1 MSSRRSS
8 RCIREPPILSTESI
22 VVDKSTTKKHHSPR
36 ENSLGT
42 VKLKKTHSM
51 DNIKLMA
58 TFHPDMI
65 TEKSFVSIH
74 STTRQGHRYE
84 VALYDLSAIQ
94 FPKPFLQFDVCQQMI
109 LDHIQEFEYKYHSD
123 TDQIE
128 VQYVVIGKEFG
139 FRTLLKRVLQEVD
152 WVAKVQ
158 DHDSR
163 IDALEPYEILHEH
176 VYPQWETLDDFKNL
190 PDFKY
195 FQALRQWHK
204 YIQPLPESIPYTT
217 DGRKVKPMYM
227 TESRGFHVGFT
238 PFCELPPETDVNY
251 LLQSILYKG
260 NGNHQPFYSE
270 IIDRTDQIIGSTI
283 SNADKNNTTFWE
295 PFVKSVEVVRPEAYK
310 ISQSVLD
317 YMLQYTAGWGLIHA
331 SLFAFR
337 TSGYAELQVKGDQI
351 TLVIYRSKKTSFTHS
366 DVKTYNF
373 PPEGGKCFK
382 PPPFYIAKSLPI
394 NRFTWT
400 FDGED
405 VYK

>member
-8 RCIREPPILSTESI
+8 RCIREPPILSIESI

-42 VKLKKTHSM
+42 AKLQKTHSM
-51 DNIKLMA
+51 DNLKLMA

-74 STTRQGHRYE
+74 STTRQGYRYE

-128 VQYVVIGKEFG
+128 VRYVVIGKEFG
-139 FRTLLKRVLQEVD
+139 FRTLLQRVLQEVD

-176 VYPQWETLDDFKNL
+176 VYPQWETLDEFKDL

-217 DGRKVKPMYM
+217 SDNQKRKPMYI

-238 PFCELPPETDVNY
+238 PFHEIRPETDVQY
-251 LLQSILYKG
+251 LLQSILSPHK
-260 NGNHQPFYSE
+260 HRPFYSE
-270 IIDRTDQIIGSTI
+270 IIDRADQIIGSTI
-283 SNADKNNTTFWE
+283 SNADKNNSTYWE
-295 PFVKSVEVVRPEAYK
+295 TFVKSVEVIRPEAYK
-310 ISQSVLD
+310 ISKFVLD
-317 YMLQYTAGWGLIHA
+317 YMLQYTAGWGMIHA

-351 TLVIYRSKKTSFTHS
+351 TLVIYRSKKTSFAHS
-366 DVKTYNF
+366 NVKKYDNQCS
-373 PPEGGKCFK
+373 PEGKHLQH
-382 PPPFYIAKSLPI
+382 PPFYIVESLPI

-405 VYK
+405 VSG